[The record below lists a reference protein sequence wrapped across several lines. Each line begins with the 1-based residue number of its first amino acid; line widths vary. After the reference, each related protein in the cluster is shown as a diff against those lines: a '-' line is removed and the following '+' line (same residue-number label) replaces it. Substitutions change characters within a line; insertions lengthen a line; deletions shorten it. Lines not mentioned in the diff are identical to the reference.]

1 MESRPLVSVVIPA
14 YNSGR
19 TIRATV
25 ESALDQTVGDLEV
38 IVVDDGSQDETVPV
52 VKAIEDPR
60 VRLVRRPNGGAA
72 AARNTGILEARGRW
86 VALLDSDDLWVPDKL
101 ERQLLVLDADP
112 TVLAVQSGAYF
123 VDDFLRVLYVRRCF
137 QPEDNLLT
145 FLRFQNMPNVAST
158 WVIDRQKL
166 VEIGML
172 DEDLAILEDWELS
185 VRVARYCN
193 PVCIEDPLS
202 LYRVHPGNRSRD
214 LDLHV
219 APGFR
224 VLERLFADPTLPQP
238 IRERRREI
246 YARFFTML
254 CGGAFKVRRWRTC
267 AYWGFRALRT
277 DPRMLRY
284 IGTLPARRIRRLT
297 ARAGLPAGART
308 EHA

>member
-60 VRLVRRPNGGAA
+60 VRLVRLPNGGAA

-202 LYRVHPGNRSRD
+202 LYRVHPGNRSAIWISTS
-214 LDLHV
+214 LLGSV
-219 APGFR
+219 CSSGCS
-224 VLERLFADPTLPQP
+224 P
-238 IRERRREI
+238 IRRCRS
-246 YARFFTML
+246 RFASA
-254 CGGAFKVRRWRTC
+254 GGRST
-267 AYWGFRALRT
+267 RASSPCCVVGPSRS
-277 DPRMLRY
+277 
-284 IGTLPARRIRRLT
+284 G
-297 ARAGLPAGART
+297 AGARAPT
-308 EHA
+308 GGSARCAPTRACSGTSGRCRRGGSDG